1 MNEFSN
7 ILLEHL
13 KTIKTDHLKSLALF
27 SKIEGSFDQQIKE
40 IDKMGLQLNKI
51 DYWLDHLYP
60 SYFENGNEIELN
72 NT

>member
-1 MNEFSN
+1 M
-7 ILLEHL
+7 EHL
-13 KTIKTDHLKSLALF
+13 RTIKMDHLKSLALF

-40 IDKMGLQLNKI
+40 IEKISLQLAKI
-51 DYWLDHLYP
+51 DYWLDHIYP